1 MYLPIIQNII
11 HGQLRPNHIND
22 KEFFMNATKAFI
34 SLPEKLSD
42 IENLFISKFPSIT
55 FDFESEH
62 PYPIKDVAADDYTK
76 INEDAL
82 LKHLDLPIPR
92 PLSPKEKFYQVIV
105 DAEIRRVKLSIVDF
119 AIKQRSD
126 TDTHRIVTDTLM
138 QVLNYSKSVNA
149 AEEAVFSTLQT
160 QLVCFYVELVSLAS
174 PILNDYDY
182 YSFENL
188 MYEVKG
194 EFPSDEELN
203 LYNNFCNPVI
213 QTENKESVEKQIVES
228 SPEIQ
233 HLKTKY
239 DTFMSVVQL
248 YNFFELPKLKVLST
262 EKQYE
267 LLTKLVSDVPY
278 AIAMLE
284 FLEYPQYLKDNYDG
298 MHTKESVY
306 RHIAKAL
313 GKKPDTI
320 KGQFLAYHKPNSG
333 KAVSYTSYQFIEKV
347 QNDYENL
354 LCK

>member
-22 KEFFMNATKAFI
+22 KECFINTTKAFI

-62 PYPIKDVAADDYTK
+62 PYPIKDVAPDDYTK

-105 DAEIRRVKLSIVDF
+105 DAEIRRVKLAIVDF

-138 QVLNYSKSVNA
+138 QVLNYSKSVSA
-149 AEEAVFSTLQT
+149 VEGAVFSTLQT

-174 PILNDYDY
+174 PILNDDDY

-194 EFPSDEELN
+194 EFPSDE
-203 LYNNFCNPVI
+203 
-213 QTENKESVEKQIVES
+213 
-228 SPEIQ
+228 
-233 HLKTKY
+233 
-239 DTFMSVVQL
+239 
-248 YNFFELPKLKVLST
+248 
-262 EKQYE
+262 
-267 LLTKLVSDVPY
+267 
-278 AIAMLE
+278 
-284 FLEYPQYLKDNYDG
+284 
-298 MHTKESVY
+298 
-306 RHIAKAL
+306 
-313 GKKPDTI
+313 
-320 KGQFLAYHKPNSG
+320 
-333 KAVSYTSYQFIEKV
+333 
-347 QNDYENL
+347 
-354 LCK
+354 